1 MPQSKP
7 VITEIKNYYRV
18 GEILKGNCSAQYSKP
33 ATNLTWL
40 VNDKPVRKK
49 KLKIFNQEKNEIQRH
64 KDRFMHLFILFILF
78 LFFL

>member
-49 KLKIFNQEKNEIQRH
+49 KKLKIFNQEKKNS
-64 KDRFMHLFILFILF
+64 KT
-78 LFFL
+78 